1 MNIQA
6 MLGEMEISPE
16 ALSIL
21 DNVVTTYT
29 QKLTKEVLNVERFT
43 QNTKKA
49 THISSA
55 TNVDLVVKHNNT
67 DLIMKTR
74 EQYFQGGMKYGF
86 TESL

>member
-1 MNIQA
+1 M
-6 MLGEMEISPE
+6 
-16 ALSIL
+16 
-21 DNVVTTYT
+21 
-29 QKLTKEVLNVERFT
+29 ERFT

-67 DLIMKTR
+67 DLIMETR